1 MRHSELVVPAYAC
14 AWSGSP
20 TVTATSVI
28 EAPAAPAA
36 KSIARIRRIWL
47 AMACASKG
55 MGPLDLPRATY
66 AGQAPPV
73 HSGA

>member
-14 AWSGSP
+14 AWSGAP
-20 TVTATSVI
+20 TLTATSVI
-28 EAPAAPAA
+28 EAPAAPAV
-36 KSIARIRRIWL
+36 KSSARMRSIWL

-55 MGPLDLPRATY
+55 TGPLDLPSATY
-66 AGQAPPV
+66 AGQAAPA